1 MLFRSAASAVRGP
14 ACARGGS
21 SQVYMALMLFGH
33 ALQDLIIASPP
44 RRPSR
49 TACAHATPRGW
60 QRSPAHPRRARA
72 SPLVRAV
79 PRSLRASDA
88 TELPRSCRRSRR
100 VDASAAPIKEI
111 PFLVMGIVMV
121 LHAEGSGPTHAARG
135 GGNRPVP
142 SARETKHGLSEL
154 VVLAARLG
162 GFEWSSGASSGA
174 SAIVVRVLEVGPR
187 MGQRQI
193 WGGARRRRAERSAPR
208 QEEGATLV
216 VAVRRRRTTP
226 LSPPWF
232 VRRPPHCAV
241 QPHSSSSCVQLN
253 LCISRAGD
261 CRSSAAPCGRPRE
274 AAHRTAGL
282 AIWLDRSSR
291 RSEEARQR
299 RRDKIGRASCRERV

>member
-1 MLFRSAASAVRGP
+1 
-14 ACARGGS
+14 
-21 SQVYMALMLFGH
+21 MALMLFGH

-44 RRPSR
+44 RRPSG

-72 SPLVRAV
+72 SPLLRAV
-79 PRSLRASDA
+79 PRSLRASGA

-135 GGNRPVP
+135 GGNWPVP

-174 SAIVVRVLEVGPR
+174 SAISSFAFWRWDREWASGRFGAARVGGGPR
-187 MGQRQI
+187 GRLR
-193 WGGARRRRAERSAPR
+193 ARRRARRSWWPSVAAGPR
-208 QEEGATLV
+208 RYRHRGSSAG
-216 VAVRRRRTTP
+216 RRTVP
-226 LSPPWF
+226 
-232 VRRPPHCAV
+232 
-241 QPHSSSSCVQLN
+241 SSSLELVC
-253 LCISRAGD
+253 
-261 CRSSAAPCGRPRE
+261 SA
-274 AAHRTAGL
+274 
-282 AIWLDRSSR
+282 
-291 RSEEARQR
+291 
-299 RRDKIGRASCRERV
+299 

>member
-1 MLFRSAASAVRGP
+1 
-14 ACARGGS
+14 
-21 SQVYMALMLFGH
+21 MLFGH

-44 RRPSR
+44 RRPSG

-72 SPLVRAV
+72 SPLLRAV
-79 PRSLRASDA
+79 PRSLRASGA

-241 QPHSSSSCVQLN
+241 QLTRARVFSLTFVFLGPGIVAHRRR
-253 LCISRAGD
+253 RAG
-261 CRSSAAPCGRPRE
+261 GPRE

-291 RSEEARQR
+291 RARGGEAERGAPGPR
-299 RRDKIGRASCRERV
+299 R